1 MTKARRLAVSGL
13 LALLTRSAFAAD
25 GAGIT
30 DLGWISGHWCGGGGG
45 ERIEEFWMPPD
56 GDVLLGLGRS
66 LKGAQTSSYE
76 YMRIVVEDGVPVFI
90 AQPGG
95 AAPTTFKRTAGGA
108 DSVRFENPAHDF
120 PKRVEYRRRG
130 DALHAEIAGPG
141 EDGKEVVIPF
151 DYVRCG
157 S

>member
-1 MTKARRLAVSGL
+1 MMKTQLLRPAVLLL
-13 LALLTRSAFAAD
+13 LAPCAFAA
-25 GAGIT
+25 APRT
-30 DLGWISGHWCGGGGG
+30 LQELAWISGHWCGGAGD
-45 ERIEEFWMPPD
+45 ERIEELWMSPD

-66 LKGAQTSSYE
+66 LKGAETASYE

-95 AAPTTFKRTAGGA
+95 APPTAFKRTAGGA
-108 DSVRFENPAHDF
+108 DWARFENPAHDF

-141 EDGKEVVIPF
+141 EEGKEVVIPF
-151 DYVRCG
+151 DYLPC
-157 S
+157 SS